1 MVERKGLMSWI
12 QHIYYV
18 IAIVLDEIGARP
30 KKKKNQLVSPLS
42 SKPISAAQKKPSLV
56 LYPVLLWWRW
66 VYLCSASFDATSE
79 GALSCSQTLI
89 NWQARHFVGCQSPLP
104 VRPGIRVRTNSI
116 RLSVKMCRM
125 GKHGLFIVVSVCQL
139 SANSQGDSSGWC
151 LNMQSVRCCSIRRL
165 GCW

>member
-1 MVERKGLMSWI
+1 MSWI
-12 QHIYYV
+12 QHTYYV
-18 IAIVLDEIGARP
+18 IAIVLEEIRARP
-30 KKKKNQLVSPLS
+30 KRKSAGFTAFIETNLS
-42 SKPISAAQKKPSLV
+42 CTKKPSLV

-125 GKHGLFIVVSVCQL
+125 GKYGLFIVVSVCQL

-151 LNMQSVRCCSIRRL
+151 LNMQPVCCCSIRRL